1 MMFEFSESHKQVK
14 EMARSFAVNEIKP
27 KAQSIDKEH
36 CYPRDL
42 ITKMAEI
49 GLMGIAVPT
58 TYKGTG
64 MDNVSYV
71 VALMEIAK
79 ICASSSVIISVN
91 NSLICDPLVLFG
103 SEEQKQ
109 EWLTLLA
116 SGEKLGCFCL
126 SESNAGSD
134 AGAQTTT
141 ATLDG
146 DGWVINGRKNWV
158 TNGPIAD
165 VAIVFAMTSREK
177 KQHGISAFIVPMDT
191 EGIICELPDNKL
203 GICGAQSC
211 QIVFENVRI
220 PQDALLGEV
229 DHGFKIALTT
239 LSGGRIGIAA
249 QAAGIARACLEDSVV
264 YARER
269 HTFDKPII
277 EHQAIAW
284 KLADMAA
291 DVDAAEL
298 MVVDAA
304 SRKDSNE
311 NYNQESSMAKLFAS
325 DIANDAARNAIQI
338 FGGNGYT
345 TDFPVERYFRDA
357 KITEIY
363 EGTSEIQ
370 RVIIANQL
378 FGKL

>member
-36 CYPRDL
+36 SYPRDL

-58 TYKGTG
+58 TYRGTG

-79 ICASSSVIISVN
+79 VCASSSVIVSVN
-91 NSLICDPLVLFG
+91 NSLVCDPLILFG

-146 DGWVINGRKNWV
+146 DTWVINGRKNWV

-177 KQHGISAFIVPMDT
+177 KQRGISAFVVPMDT
-191 EGIICELPDNKL
+191 EGVICELPDNKL

-220 PQDALLGEV
+220 PRNALLGEI
-229 DHGFKIALTT
+229 DRGFKIALAT

-277 EHQAIAW
+277 EHQSVAW

-325 DIANDAARNAIQI
+325 DIANNAARNAIQI

-370 RVIIANQL
+370 RMVIANQL

>member
-1 MMFEFSESHKQVK
+1 MYDVLVHKQVK

-58 TYKGTG
+58 TYQGTG

-71 VALMEIAK
+71 VTLMEIAK
-79 ICASSSVIISVN
+79 ICAASSVIVSVN
-91 NSLICDPLVLFG
+91 NSLVCDPLFLFG

-146 DGWVINGRKNWV
+146 DAWVINGRKNWV

-165 VAIVFAMTSREK
+165 VAIVFAMTSRDK
-177 KQHGISAFIVPMDT
+177 KQRGISAFIVSMDT

-229 DHGFKIALTT
+229 DRGFKIALTT